1 MSAAQYLPPV
11 DRTRAI
17 LEDLEA
23 VRENLLALSD
33 DIWAGIDRQDLTA
46 FDEGVRFMRS
56 YVEKMSEFDRLAAEL
71 SVLIQQYTQV
81 SLEAAEE
88 TGQEDRER
96 NERIIQDLN
105 RDEPHSLDENFTYK
119 RPHGFILVGQAA
131 SGITTWQRLYEL
143 VCRQLHQRDAGRF
156 GSLVDHPEFISNRGH
171 HSVTHDPNSL
181 RGALQVDQ
189 GLFVECNLSANGIR
203 DMLRRLLDAFQI
215 APISCGSSCART
227 ATRDATSRMAN
238 VGGPFRGYSRGSG
251 HLLFDSCKSVSN
263 QGGTILHF
271 GLGIL
276 CHGRFHWNEVPQ
288 ITLDEEPESR
298 LGT

>member
-33 DIWAGIDRQDLTA
+33 DIWAGIDRQDLAA

-71 SVLIQQYTQV
+71 SVLVQQYTQV
-81 SLEAAEE
+81 SLEATEE

-96 NERIIQDLN
+96 NERIIRELN
-105 RDEPHSLDENFTYK
+105 RDEPHSLDEDFTYK
-119 RPHGFILVGQAA
+119 RPHGFILAGQAT
-131 SGITTWQRLYEL
+131 SGISTWQRLYAL
-143 VCRQLHQRDAGRF
+143 VCQQLYHRDSNRF
-156 GSLVDHPEFISNRGH
+156 RSLVDNPEFISNRGH

-203 DMLRRLLDAFQI
+203 DMLRRLVDAFEI
-215 APISCGSSCART
+215 APDQLRLFLRQD
-227 ATRDATSRMAN
+227 RDA
-238 VGGPFRGYSRGSG
+238 
-251 HLLFDSCKSVSN
+251 
-263 QGGTILHF
+263 
-271 GLGIL
+271 
-276 CHGRFHWNEVPQ
+276 GRVQP
-288 ITLDEEPESR
+288 IA
-298 LGT
+298 